1 MQSERTLKEASHF
14 FRDSHFSDCENHLCS
29 RVQYCSWKVIVPFP
43 WTINFLPAQLSF
55 RSQWI
60 TSCLAFRHPSI
71 TGDHVSALWRL
82 FLSFCWNLYRSI
94 WDCQSL
100 PHSLQLKEVL
110 WGVSYTSTIFRQ
122 PRFSVIC
129 LLIPAWLC
137 VATDLLRQHTLCW
150 PVTDR
155 TGADLWEGV
164 GEVREFR
171 LEPLI

>member
-71 TGDHVSALWRL
+71 TGDHMYLHFGGCFSAFAGICTSRYGIASLCLTRCSWRRCFEVLAIRRL
-82 FLSFCWNLYRSI
+82 FSA
-94 WDCQSL
+94 
-100 PHSLQLKEVL
+100 E
-110 WGVSYTSTIFRQ
+110 
-122 PRFSVIC
+122 PRLSVIC

-137 VATDLLRQHTLCW
+137 VASDLLRQHALCQ
-150 PVTDR
+150 PVADR
-155 TGADLWEGV
+155 TGADLGEGV
-164 GEVREFR
+164 G
-171 LEPLI
+171 